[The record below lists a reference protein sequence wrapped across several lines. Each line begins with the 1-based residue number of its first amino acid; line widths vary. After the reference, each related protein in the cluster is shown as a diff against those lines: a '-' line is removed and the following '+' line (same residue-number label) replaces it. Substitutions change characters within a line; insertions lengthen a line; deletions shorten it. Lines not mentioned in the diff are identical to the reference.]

1 MAEQTKQNMIQNLSS
16 LTGVPIKAVSALAGK
31 MNLCIGSAI
40 HDAVMSKSEIAQ
52 LDIGIG
58 VLSVNLVDMNVKFI
72 PSKDLKTTIKRGLE
86 DGIDPLEFELEQA
99 LIAKL
104 CKVCDEEL

>member
-1 MAEQTKQNMIQNLSS
+1 MAEQKQNLISNLGT
-16 LTGVPIKAVSALAGK
+16 LTHVQTKIYNTLVEK

-40 HDAVMSKSEIAQ
+40 HDAKIAKQDSVQ

-58 VLSVNLVDMNVKFI
+58 ILSVNLIDMNVKFI
-72 PSKDLKTTIKRGLE
+72 PSKNLKAAIKRSLE
-86 DGIDPLEFELEQA
+86 ENIDPLEFELEQA

-104 CKVCDEEL
+104 CKICDEEL